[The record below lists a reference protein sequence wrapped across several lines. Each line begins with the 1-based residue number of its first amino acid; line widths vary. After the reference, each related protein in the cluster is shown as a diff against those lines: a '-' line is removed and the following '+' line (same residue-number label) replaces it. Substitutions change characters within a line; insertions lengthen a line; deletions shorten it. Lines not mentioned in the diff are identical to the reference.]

1 MMKKADRPNREADY
15 AAVYRMNVI
24 YIVVKKENLR
34 RQSYVIAV
42 TDRHDSANGFFGIIV
57 FYGQCFNV
65 FAVILFNYYFVYPG
79 RVKEANR
86 KTNLLPLK

>member
-1 MMKKADRPNREADY
+1 MMKKAGRPNRKADY

-42 TDRHDSANGFFGIIV
+42 TDRHDSANGFLE
-57 FYGQCFNV
+57 YGTLRSTLQSTSNPVCNH
-65 FAVILFNYYFVYPG
+65 P
-79 RVKEANR
+79 
-86 KTNLLPLK
+86 